1 MAERDFD
8 EIREKLYYHEVPV
21 EPNMWEEVQA
31 SMRKRRLRRAFY
43 YTVSSAAAVAL
54 LFMLL
59 VNPQRR
65 MQEVELLAAVAGY
78 EMNAAVSGGDV
89 QQVQEEPVFQVEERK
104 LSQEED
110 VVAESRAEG
119 HQEKV
124 AGKRKKMKSV
134 APVEERQVVEQ
145 DSPVSEE
152 AAPVVAGNMAKESDA
167 AAREDNSTAVQEPR
181 SVDAARQ
188 VKVQSALLD
197 DGIWEEEVQPE
208 GKRYAMAFSGG
219 VMPGSSAGVNG
230 PSIMATSSMSGN
242 HGHIIEQVSDTKYM
256 LPLNLGVQLQFPV
269 GENVALG
276 VGVSYTML
284 KSKFDC
290 LVNKVKYSGE
300 QTLHYIGIPVNV
312 YGTIA
317 QKNRFMFYINAGA
330 MLEKGIRAKYKFES
344 YRDTHRHSTDMDGL
358 LFSVNAGLGV
368 EYKFSNYVGL
378 YFEPNLIYFTN
389 SDMQYSVRTD
399 QPLQIKAELGCRFH
413 F

>member
-89 QQVQEEPVFQVEERK
+89 QQVQEEPAIQLEGEEPFIESAASAGGDDVQQVK
-104 LSQEED
+104 I
-110 VVAESRAEG
+110 
-119 HQEKV
+119 
-124 AGKRKKMKSV
+124 AGSKRKMKS
-134 APVEERQVVEQ
+134 AAAVEVRPAVKE
-145 DSPVSEE
+145 DAPVSEQ
-152 AAPVVAGNMAKESDA
+152 AAPDTEKVSAGKESGAVSYEAKSADA
-167 AAREDNSTAVQEPR
+167 AWQGRVE
-181 SVDAARQ
+181 
-188 VKVQSALLD
+188 SALLD

-230 PSIMATSSMSGN
+230 PSIMATSSMSGS

-256 LPLNLGVQLQFPV
+256 LPINLGVQLQFPV

-317 QKNRFMFYINAGA
+317 EKNRFMFYINAGA

-344 YRDTHRHSTDMDGL
+344 YRDIHRHSTDMDGL

>member
-8 EIREKLYYHEVPV
+8 EIREKLYDHEVPV

-31 SMRKRRLRRAFY
+31 SMRRRRLRKVFY

-59 VNPQRR
+59 VNPHRR

-78 EMNAAVSGGDV
+78 EMNASVSGGHGL
-89 QQVQEEPVFQVEERK
+89 QVQAEPVFQVEERE

-124 AGKRKKMKSV
+124 AGNGREMKS
-134 APVEERQVVEQ
+134 AAAVEVHPAVKE
-145 DSPVSEE
+145 DAPVSEE

-167 AAREDNSTAVQEPR
+167 AA
-181 SVDAARQ
+181 ARQ
-188 VKVQSALLD
+188 VKVQSVLLD
-197 DGIWEEEVQPE
+197 DEIWEEVVLPK
-208 GKRYAMAFSGG
+208 GKRYAMALSGG

-230 PSIMATSSMSGN
+230 PSIMATSSMSGS

-317 QKNRFMFYINAGA
+317 EKNRFMFYINAGA

-344 YRDTHRHSTDMDGL
+344 YKDVHRHSTDMDGL

-368 EYKFSNYVGL
+368 EYKFSNYMGL

>member
-1 MAERDFD
+1 MAEKDFD
-8 EIREKLYYHEVPV
+8 EIREKLYGHEEQVDADL
-21 EPNMWEEVQA
+21 WAEVQA
-31 SMRKRRLRRAFY
+31 SMRKRRLRKAFY
-43 YTVSSAAAVAL
+43 YAVSSAAAVVLA
-54 LFMLL
+54 FMLL
-59 VNPQRR
+59 TNQQMGMLDVDF
-65 MQEVELLAAVAGY
+65 LAAVAGY
-78 EMNAAVSGGDV
+78 EMNASVSGGHGEKV
-89 QQVQEEPVFQVEERK
+89 QAETMLQSEEEETN
-104 LSQEED
+104 LED
-110 VVAESRAEG
+110 VVEVSGVDEQ
-119 HQEKV
+119 HTKV
-124 AGKRKKMKSV
+124 IGKNIKKKSV
-134 APVEERQVVEQ
+134 APVEERKVVEQ

-152 AAPVVAGNMAKESDA
+152 AAPVVAASVIKESGVAVHD
-167 AAREDNSTAVQEPR
+167 EGTAVREGK
-181 SVDAARQ
+181 SADVTWLKKAE
-188 VKVQSALLD
+188 SALLD
-197 DGIWEEEVQPE
+197 DEILEEEVRPA

-230 PSIMATSSMSGN
+230 PSIMATSSMSGS
-242 HGHIIEQVSDTKYM
+242 HSHIVEQVSDTKYM

-269 GENVALG
+269 NENLALG

-300 QTLHYIGIPVNV
+300 QTLHYIGVPVNI

-317 QKNRFMFYINAGA
+317 QKNKFMFYINAGA

-344 YRDTHRHSTDMDGL
+344 YKDVHRHSTDMDGL

-368 EYKFSNYVGL
+368 EYKFSNYMGL

>member
-1 MAERDFD
+1 MAEKDFD
-8 EIREKLYYHEVPV
+8 EIREKLYGHEEQVDADL
-21 EPNMWEEVQA
+21 WAEVQA
-31 SMRKRRLRRAFY
+31 SMRKRRLRKAFY
-43 YTVSSAAAVAL
+43 YAVSSAAAVVLA
-54 LFMLL
+54 FMLL
-59 VNPQRR
+59 TNQQMGMLDVDF
-65 MQEVELLAAVAGY
+65 LAAVAGY
-78 EMNAAVSGGDV
+78 EMNASVSGGHGEKV
-89 QQVQEEPVFQVEERK
+89 QAETMLQSEEEETN
-104 LSQEED
+104 LED
-110 VVAESRAEG
+110 VVEVIGVDE
-119 HQEKV
+119 QLTKV
-124 AGKRKKMKSV
+124 IGKNIKKKSV
-134 APVEERQVVEQ
+134 APVEERKVVEQ

-152 AAPVVAGNMAKESDA
+152 AAPVVAASVIKESGVAVHD
-167 AAREDNSTAVQEPR
+167 EGTAVREGK
-181 SVDAARQ
+181 SADVTWLKKAE
-188 VKVQSALLD
+188 SALLD
-197 DGIWEEEVQPE
+197 DEILEEEVKPA

-230 PSIMATSSMSGN
+230 PSIMATSSMSGS
-242 HGHIIEQVSDTKYM
+242 HSHIVEQVSDTKYM

-269 GENVALG
+269 NENLALG

-300 QTLHYIGIPVNV
+300 QTLHYIGVPVNI

-317 QKNRFMFYINAGA
+317 QKNKFMFYINAGA

-344 YRDTHRHSTDMDGL
+344 YKDVHRHSTDMDGL

-368 EYKFSNYVGL
+368 EYKFSNYMGL

>member
-1 MAERDFD
+1 MAEKDFD
-8 EIREKLYYHEVPV
+8 EIREKLYGHEEQVDADL
-21 EPNMWEEVQA
+21 WAEVQA
-31 SMRKRRLRRAFY
+31 SMRKRRLRKAFY
-43 YTVSSAAAVAL
+43 YAVSSAAAVVLA
-54 LFMLL
+54 FMLL
-59 VNPQRR
+59 TNQQMGMLDVDF
-65 MQEVELLAAVAGY
+65 LAAVAGY
-78 EMNAAVSGGDV
+78 EMNASVSGGHGEKV
-89 QQVQEEPVFQVEERK
+89 QAETMLQSEEEETN
-104 LSQEED
+104 LED
-110 VVAESRAEG
+110 VVEVIGVDE
-119 HQEKV
+119 QLTKV
-124 AGKRKKMKSV
+124 IGKNIKKKSV
-134 APVEERQVVEQ
+134 APVEERKVVEQ

-152 AAPVVAGNMAKESDA
+152 AAPVVAASVIKESGVAVHD
-167 AAREDNSTAVQEPR
+167 EGTAVREGK
-181 SVDAARQ
+181 SADVTWLKKAE
-188 VKVQSALLD
+188 SALLD
-197 DGIWEEEVQPE
+197 DEILEEEVRPA

-230 PSIMATSSMSGN
+230 PSIMATSSMSGS
-242 HGHIIEQVSDTKYM
+242 HSHIVEQVSDTKYM

-269 GENVALG
+269 NENLALG

-300 QTLHYIGIPVNV
+300 QTLHYIGVPVNI

-317 QKNRFMFYINAGA
+317 QKNKFMFYINAGA

-344 YRDTHRHSTDMDGL
+344 YKDVHRHSTDMDGL

-368 EYKFSNYVGL
+368 EYKFSNYMGL

>member
-8 EIREKLYYHEVPV
+8 EIREKLYHHEEPV
-21 EPNMWEEVQA
+21 EANLWEEVQM
-31 SMRKRRLRRAFY
+31 SLRKRRLRKAFY
-43 YTVSSAAAVAL
+43 YAVSSAAAVVLA
-54 LFMLL
+54 FMLL
-59 VNPQRR
+59 TNQQMGMLDVDF
-65 MQEVELLAAVAGY
+65 LAAVAGY
-78 EMNAAVSGGDV
+78 EMNASVSGGHGEKV
-89 QQVQEEPVFQVEERK
+89 QAETMLQSEEEETN
-104 LSQEED
+104 LED
-110 VVAESRAEG
+110 VVEVSGVDEQ
-119 HQEKV
+119 HTKV
-124 AGKRKKMKSV
+124 VGKNIKKKSV
-134 APVEERQVVEQ
+134 APVEGRQVVEQ

-167 AAREDNSTAVQEPR
+167 AA
-181 SVDAARQ
+181 ARQ
-188 VKVQSALLD
+188 VKAQSVLLD
-197 DGIWEEEVQPE
+197 DEILEEEVRPA

-230 PSIMATSSMSGN
+230 PSIMATSSTYGN
-242 HGHIIEQVSDTKYM
+242 HNHIIEQVSDTKYM
-256 LPLNLGVQLQFPV
+256 LPLNLGVQLQFPIS
-269 GENVALG
+269 ENLALG

-300 QTLHYIGIPVNV
+300 QTLHYIGVPVNV

-317 QKNRFMFYINAGA
+317 EKNKFMFYINAGA

-344 YRDTHRHSTDMDGL
+344 YKDIHRHSTDMDGL

-368 EYKFSNYVGL
+368 EYKFSNYMGL

>member
-1 MAERDFD
+1 MAEKDFD
-8 EIREKLYYHEVPV
+8 EIREKLYGHEEQVDADL
-21 EPNMWEEVQA
+21 WAEVQA
-31 SMRKRRLRRAFY
+31 SMRKRRLRKAFY
-43 YTVSSAAAVAL
+43 YAVSSAAAVVLA
-54 LFMLL
+54 FMLL
-59 VNPQRR
+59 TNQQMGMLDVDF
-65 MQEVELLAAVAGY
+65 LAAGAGY
-78 EMNAAVSGGDV
+78 EMNASVSGGHGEKV
-89 QQVQEEPVFQVEERK
+89 QAETMLQSEEEEIN
-104 LSQEED
+104 LED
-110 VVAESRAEG
+110 VVEVIGVDEQ
-119 HQEKV
+119 HTKV
-124 AGKRKKMKSV
+124 VGKNIKKKPV
-134 APVEERQVVEQ
+134 APVEERKVVEQ

-152 AAPVVAGNMAKESDA
+152 AAPVVAASVIKESGVAVHD
-167 AAREDNSTAVQEPR
+167 EGTAVREGK
-181 SVDAARQ
+181 SADVTWLKKAE
-188 VKVQSALLD
+188 SALLD
-197 DGIWEEEVQPE
+197 DEILEEEVKPA

-230 PSIMATSSMSGN
+230 PSIMATSSMSGS
-242 HGHIIEQVSDTKYM
+242 HSHIVEQVSDTKYM

-269 GENVALG
+269 NENLALG

-300 QTLHYIGIPVNV
+300 QTLHYIGVPVNI

-317 QKNRFMFYINAGA
+317 QKNKFMFYINAGA

-344 YRDTHRHSTDMDGL
+344 YKDVHRHSTDMDGL

-368 EYKFSNYVGL
+368 EYKFSNYMGL

>member
-1 MAERDFD
+1 MAEKDFD
-8 EIREKLYYHEVPV
+8 EIREKLYGHEEQVDADL
-21 EPNMWEEVQA
+21 WAEVQA
-31 SMRKRRLRRAFY
+31 SMRKRRLRKAFY
-43 YTVSSAAAVAL
+43 YAVSSAAAVVLA
-54 LFMLL
+54 FMLL
-59 VNPQRR
+59 TNQQMGMLDVDF
-65 MQEVELLAAVAGY
+65 LAAVAGY
-78 EMNAAVSGGDV
+78 EMNASISGGHGEKV
-89 QQVQEEPVFQVEERK
+89 QAETMLQSEEEETN
-104 LSQEED
+104 LED
-110 VVAESRAEG
+110 VVEVSGVDEQ
-119 HQEKV
+119 HTKV
-124 AGKRKKMKSV
+124 IGKNIKKKSV
-134 APVEERQVVEQ
+134 APGEERKVVEQ

-152 AAPVVAGNMAKESDA
+152 AAPVVAASVIKESGVAVHD
-167 AAREDNSTAVQEPR
+167 EGTAVREGK
-181 SVDAARQ
+181 SADVTWLKKAE
-188 VKVQSALLD
+188 SALLD
-197 DGIWEEEVQPE
+197 DEILEEEVRPA

-230 PSIMATSSMSGN
+230 PSIMATSSMSGS
-242 HGHIIEQVSDTKYM
+242 HSHIVEQVSDTKYM

-269 GENVALG
+269 NENLALG

-300 QTLHYIGIPVNV
+300 QTLHYIGVPVNI

-317 QKNRFMFYINAGA
+317 QKNKFMFYINAGA

-344 YRDTHRHSTDMDGL
+344 YKDVHRHSTDMDGL

-368 EYKFSNYVGL
+368 EYKFSNYMGL

>member
-8 EIREKLYYHEVPV
+8 EIREKLYDHEEPV
-21 EPNMWEEVQA
+21 EANLWAEIQA
-31 SMRKRRLRRAFY
+31 SMRKRRLRKAFY
-43 YTVSSAAAVAL
+43 YAFSSAAAVVLA
-54 LFMLL
+54 FMLL
-59 VNPQRR
+59 TGPQR
-65 MQEVELLAAVAGY
+65 MTHSVEH
-78 EMNAAVSGGDV
+78 
-89 QQVQEEPVFQVEERK
+89 
-104 LSQEED
+104 LSE
-110 VVAESRAEG
+110 
-119 HQEKV
+119 
-124 AGKRKKMKSV
+124 V
-134 APVEERQVVEQ
+134 APVEKHMSFPLQQVAPHAEQQAETDMPQVPVAVE
-145 DSPVSEE
+145 
-152 AAPVVAGNMAKESDA
+152 VVAQELPSAVEAVAAERTVAQTDMADEEDIA
-167 AAREDNSTAVQEPR
+167 AAVAENIPVEVSVVGKSRQEVSFVEDEW
-181 SVDAARQ
+181 
-188 VKVQSALLD
+188 K
-197 DGIWEEEVQPE
+197 EEMPSQR
-208 GKRYAMAFSGG
+208 KRYAMTFSGG

-230 PSIMATSSMSGN
+230 SSIMATSSMSGS
-242 HGHIIEQVSDTKYM
+242 HGYIIEQVSDTKYM

-269 GENVALG
+269 SENLALG

-300 QTLHYIGIPVNV
+300 QTLHYIGVPVNV

-317 QKNRFMFYINAGA
+317 EKNRFIFYINAGA

-344 YRDTHRHSTDMDGL
+344 YKDIHRNSTDMDGL